1 MAIAQ
6 GGSSPTTQ
14 EQHVTVSIEGAIA
27 WIKLNRPE
35 RRNAIGTQTRAE
47 LAAAL
52 KQVEKDETVRVV
64 VLTGEG
70 TAFSSGAD
78 LRDFPTDVNAV
89 EHVGHILRDDYMPM
103 ILRMRA
109 MPKPII
115 AAVNGVAAGIGVS
128 FAMAADIRI
137 AVEEAS
143 FVEAFV
149 GIGLI
154 PDGGATWFLPRLV
167 GTGKALEMC
176 MTGQPL
182 AARDAERLGLVSQV
196 VPSDQLE
203 PAVRALAEKL
213 AAGPPRAIA
222 GAKRAINR
230 ALDCSLEEALEYES
244 YLQEAMAGT
253 SDFAEG
259 VTAFIQK
266 RPPNFQGR

>member
-1 MAIAQ
+1 MA
-6 GGSSPTTQ
+6 SDT
-14 EQHVTVSIEGAIA
+14 EQQVTVEQRGAVA
-27 WIKLNRPE
+27 WIKFNRPE
-35 RRNAIGTQTRAE
+35 RRNAIGTHTRQQ

-52 KQVEKDETVRVV
+52 KQVEKDEAVRCV

-70 TAFSSGAD
+70 TAFCSGAD
-78 LRDFPTDVNAV
+78 LRDFPTDVNVV

-128 FAMAADIRI
+128 FAMAADLRI
-137 AVEEAS
+137 AVEDAS

-149 GIGLI
+149 NIGLA

-176 MTGQPL
+176 MTGLPL
-182 AARDAERLGLVSQV
+182 AARDAERLGLVNQV
-196 VPSDQLE
+196 VAADELIS
-203 PAVRALAEKL
+203 VTTSWAERL
-213 AAGPPRAIA
+213 AAGAPRAIA
-222 GAKRAINR
+222 AAKRAVNR
-230 ALDCSLEEALEYES
+230 SLDSSLEEAMEYES
-244 YLQEAMAGT
+244 YLQESMAGT

-259 VTAFIQK
+259 VAAFVEK
-266 RPPNFQGR
+266 RPPRFTGH

>member
-1 MAIAQ
+1 MAVA
-6 GGSSPTTQ
+6 Q
-14 EQHVTVSIEGAIA
+14 EQHVTLSVEGAIA
-27 WIKLNRPE
+27 WIRFNQPA
-35 RRNAIGTQTRAE
+35 RRNAIDTQARAE

-52 KQVEKDETVRVV
+52 KQVEKDESVRVV

-78 LRDFPTDVNAV
+78 LRDFPTDVDVV
-89 EHVGHILRDDYMPM
+89 EHVSHILRDDYMPM
-103 ILRMRA
+103 ILKMRA

-128 FAMAADIRI
+128 FALAADIRI
-137 AVEEAS
+137 ATEDAA

-182 AARDAERLGLVSQV
+182 AARDAERLGLVNQV
-196 VPSDQLE
+196 VPADELE
-203 PAVRALAEKL
+203 STVRTLAEKL
-213 AAGPPRAIA
+213 AAGAPRAIA

-230 ALDCSLEEALEYES
+230 SLDCSLEDAMDYES
-244 YLQEAMAGT
+244 YLQESMAGT

-259 VTAFIQK
+259 VAAFVQK
-266 RPPNFQGR
+266 RPPKFRGK